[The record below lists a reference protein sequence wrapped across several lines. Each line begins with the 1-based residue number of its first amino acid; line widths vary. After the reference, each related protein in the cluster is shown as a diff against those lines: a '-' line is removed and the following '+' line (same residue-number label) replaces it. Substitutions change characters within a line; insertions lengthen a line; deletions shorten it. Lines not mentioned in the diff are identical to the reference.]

1 MLGTGVEAGTVVEV
15 PGTGAEVVGTADE
28 VVDIVVDLGTDQA
41 PGTGVGCTWGLGCT
55 VVVVR
60 LPGVNGHRWHGIRP
74 FQRCN
79 VQSSS
84 GRWHLRNCK
93 ILYGFRTGRSL
104 P

>member
-1 MLGTGVEAGTVVEV
+1 MLDTEVVAGTVVEV

-41 PGTGVGCTWGLGCT
+41 LGTGVGCTWGQGCT
-55 VVVVR
+55 GVVVR
-60 LPGVNGHRWHGIRP
+60 QPGVNGRQWRGIRP

-84 GRWHLRNCK
+84 GR
-93 ILYGFRTGRSL
+93 
-104 P
+104 